1 MSQLYDAKV
10 KVEQLL
16 AKKGDATELRG
27 KIGMRIGFLLS
38 LVTPASPDD
47 PVRLDRLKKAV
58 AEVLQEKL

>member
-1 MSQLYDAKV
+1 MSQLYDARL

-16 AKKGDATELRG
+16 AKKPDATDLRG

-38 LVTPASPDD
+38 LVTPASADD

-58 AEVLQEKL
+58 AEVLHEKI